1 MITHVAIK
9 DKDGKV
15 WSLPKPN
22 RHHNI
27 VHLLHLEKPREEA
40 LKLLG
45 NHVQGFLNDKGVF
58 KERRQA
64 WAEALKCG
72 QILPPYDPINPSKR
86 LESWDWTKHPVK
98 ELFSE
103 DLW

>member
-9 DKDGKV
+9 DRDGTV

-22 RHHNI
+22 RHHNVI
-27 VHLLHLEKPREEA
+27 HLIQEQIGKPGA

-45 NHVQGFLNDKGVF
+45 NHTQGFVKDNRRFLSR
-58 KERRQA
+58 KEA
-64 WAEALKCG
+64 FYEAL
-72 QILPPYDPINPSKR
+72 QYRQLLPPYNPINPSMR
-86 LESWDWTKHPVK
+86 AGQVDETPR